1 MVRTPAQSPRSIL
14 GISGLH
20 NSVAFKQ
27 ARFPG
32 LERRDYRITQGFDSA
47 AALLH
52 EGRLAGAV
60 AEERFTGE
68 KATGAF
74 PVHAIRFTCARAGI
88 SVDSLDVLAHGF
100 SYEPLRAEFEH
111 TELGRERFREVFA
124 RQVLLDELAE
134 TFGGDWDDRLVQV
147 PHHLAHAASAFY
159 PSGFESALILVA
171 DGMGERHSATVA
183 VGSPAGIEPIA
194 TVSELNSLGIL
205 YGVFTYY
212 LGFAFG
218 LDEYKIMGL
227 APYGD
232 HRKHFAAMM
241 DLIHLR
247 SDGTFTIPI
256 LYRNETD
263 LDRETYRGTL
273 KALEEIFGPARRP
286 EDELTAHHRDIA
298 AALQAALE
306 ATLLHLLRH
315 FRRRTGETNLCMAG
329 GVALN
334 CSANGVILRS
344 RQFKRMFVQPAAGDD
359 GTALGAALYV
369 HHQRDS
375 AAPIAGVSTP
385 LTGPEFDEA
394 AIAEAL
400 TGRTDCTAT
409 RFDDFELLAAEL
421 GRRLAAGRI
430 AGLFQGRLEYG
441 PRALG
446 NRSILGDP
454 RHPRMRDIINAKVK
468 KREAFRPFAP
478 AVLDEYAT
486 TYFDIKDGEVDTY
499 AWMLFITAVRPE
511 FRAGLPAV
519 THVDGSAR
527 VQTVSRAR
535 NERFWMVIEAFRR
548 ETGMPILLNTSFN
561 VKGQPIVCTPAE
573 ALDTFVTAGLDVLAI
588 GNYLVEPVSAG

>member
-1 MVRTPAQSPRSIL
+1 MVRMPAAQPKTIM

-20 NSVAFKQ
+20 NSVPFKQ

-32 LERRDYRITQGFDSA
+32 LDRRDHRITQGFDSA

-52 EGRLAGAV
+52 DRRLVGAV
-60 AEERFTGE
+60 AEERFIGE

-74 PVHAIRFTCARAGI
+74 PEHAIGWALERAGI
-88 SVDSLDVLAHGF
+88 GIDAVDVLAHGF
-100 SYEPLRAEFEH
+100 SYEPLRADFEH
-111 TELGRERFREVFA
+111 SDLARARFREVFA
-124 RQVLLDELAE
+124 RQVLLDRLTE
-134 TFGGDWDDRLVQV
+134 TFGGAWDDRLVQV
-147 PHHLAHAASAFY
+147 PHHLAHAASTFY
-159 PSGFESALILVA
+159 PSGFDSALILIA
-171 DGMGERHSATVA
+171 DGMGEQHSATVA
-183 VGSPAGIEPIA
+183 LGSDAGIEPIA

-247 SDGTFTIPI
+247 PDGTFTIPA

-263 LDRETYRGTL
+263 WDRETYRGTL
-273 KALEEIFGPARRP
+273 KALAEIFGPARAP
-286 EDELTAHHRDIA
+286 EDELTDHHRDIA

-306 ATLLHLLRH
+306 ATLLHTLRH
-315 FRRRTGETNLCMAG
+315 FRKQTGATNLCMAG

-334 CSANGVILRS
+334 CTANGVILRS
-344 RQFKRMFVQPAAGDD
+344 RQFKRMYIQSAAGDD

-369 HHQRDS
+369 HHHDDS
-375 AAPIAGVSTP
+375 EPIAELETP
-385 LTGPEFDEA
+385 LSGPEFDNDDIADALA
-394 AIAEAL
+394 A
-400 TGRTDCTAT
+400 RTDCRAT
-409 RFDDFELLAAEL
+409 RFGDFGELAAEL
-421 GRRLAAGRI
+421 GRRLAAGQI
-430 AGLFQGRLEYG
+430 GALFQGRLEYG

-486 TYFDIKDGEVDTY
+486 TYFDIKDHEVDTY

-511 FRAGLPAV
+511 FREQLPAV

-527 VQTVSRAR
+527 VQTVSRSGNA
-535 NERFWMVIEAFRR
+535 RFWTVIEAFRQQ
-548 ETGMPILLNTSFN
+548 TGMPILLNTSFN
-561 VKGQPIVCTPAE
+561 VKGQPIVRTPAE
-573 ALDTFVTAGLDVLAI
+573 ALQTFVTAGLDVLAI
-588 GNYLVEPVSAG
+588 GDHLVEPVTAG

>member
-1 MVRTPAQSPRSIL
+1 MVRTPAAQPKSIM

-20 NSVAFKQ
+20 NSVPFKQ

-32 LERRDYRITQGFDSA
+32 LEWRDYRITQGFDSA

-52 EGRLAGAV
+52 DGELVSAV

-74 PVHAIRFTCARAGI
+74 PEHAIRFGCERAGI

-111 TELGRERFREVFA
+111 SELGRARFREVFA
-124 RQVLLDELAE
+124 RQVLLDKLTE

-147 PHHLAHAASAFY
+147 PHHLAHAASTFY
-159 PSGFESALILVA
+159 PSGFDSALVLVA
-171 DGMGERHSATVA
+171 DGMGEQHSATVA
-183 VGSPAGIEPIA
+183 LGTDAGIEPIA

-247 SDGTFTIPI
+247 PDGTFTIPI

-273 KALEEIFGPARRP
+273 KAIEEIFGPARGP
-286 EDELTAHHRDIA
+286 DDELTDHHRDIA

-306 ATLLHLLRH
+306 ATLLHTLRY
-315 FRRRTGETNLCMAG
+315 FRKQTGAKNLCMAG

-334 CSANGVILRS
+334 CTANGVILRS
-344 RQFKRMFVQPAAGDD
+344 RQFKRMFIQSAAGDD

-369 HHQRDS
+369 HHQREG
-375 AAPIAGVSTP
+375 AAPIAGIATP
-385 LTGPEFDEA
+385 LNGPEYSDEQIA
-394 AIAEAL
+394 AAL
-400 TGRTDCTAT
+400 AGRTDCTAT
-409 RFDDFELLAAEL
+409 RFDDFAALAAEL
-421 GRRLAAGRI
+421 GRRLAAGQI
-430 AGLFQGRLEYG
+430 GALFQGRLEYG

-468 KREAFRPFAP
+468 KREGFRPFAP

-486 TYFDIKDGEVDTY
+486 TYFDIKDAEVDTY
-499 AWMLFITAVRPE
+499 AWMLFITSVRPE
-511 FRAGLPAV
+511 FREGLPAV

-527 VQTVSRAR
+527 VQTVSRER
-535 NERFWMVIEAFRR
+535 NERFWTVIDAFRQ
-548 ETGMPILLNTSFN
+548 ETGTPILLNTSFN

-573 ALDTFVTAGLDVLAI
+573 GLDTFVTAGLDVLAI
-588 GNYLVEPVSAG
+588 GNYLVEPVRAG

>member
-1 MVRTPAQSPRSIL
+1 MVRLPAAHPKTIL

-20 NSVAFKQ
+20 NSVPFKE

-32 LERRDYRITQGFDSA
+32 LGWRDYRITQGFDSA

-74 PVHAIRFTCARAGI
+74 PEHAIRYGLERAGI
-88 SVDSLDVLAHGF
+88 SIDAVDILAHGF
-100 SYEPLRAEFEH
+100 SYEPLRADFEH
-111 TELGRERFREVFA
+111 SDLGRARFREVFD
-124 RQVLLDELAE
+124 RQVLLDKLSE

-147 PHHLAHAASAFY
+147 PHHLAHAASTFY
-159 PSGFESALILVA
+159 PSGFDSALILVA

-183 VGSPAGIEPIA
+183 LGSDAGIEPIA

-247 SDGTFTIPI
+247 PDGTFTIPV

-263 LDRETYRGTL
+263 WDRETYRGTL
-273 KALEEIFGPARRP
+273 KALEEIFGPARAP
-286 EDELTAHHRDIA
+286 EDELTDHHRDIA

-306 ATLLHLLRH
+306 ATLLHTLRY
-315 FRRRTGETNLCMAG
+315 FRKQTGATDLCMAG

-334 CSANGVILRS
+334 CTANGVILRS
-344 RQFKRMFVQPAAGDD
+344 RQFKRMYIQSAAGDD

-369 HHQRDS
+369 HHQGAS
-375 AAPIAGVSTP
+375 EPVAGIETP
-385 LTGPEFDEA
+385 LSGPEFGNDDIA
-394 AIAEAL
+394 AAL
-400 TGRTDCTAT
+400 ADRTDCTAT
-409 RFDDFELLAAEL
+409 RFADFEDLAAEL
-421 GRRLAAGRI
+421 GRRLAAGQI
-430 AGLFQGRLEYG
+430 GALFQGRLEYG

-454 RHPRMRDIINAKVK
+454 RHPGMRDIINAKVK

-486 TYFDIKDGEVDTY
+486 TYFDIKDHEVGTY

-511 FRAGLPAV
+511 FREQLPAV

-527 VQTVSRAR
+527 VQTVSKSA
-535 NERFWMVIEAFRR
+535 NARFWTVIEAFRQQ
-548 ETGMPILLNTSFN
+548 TGTPILLNTSFN
-561 VKGQPIVCTPAE
+561 VKGQPIVRTPAE
-573 ALDTFVTAGLDVLAI
+573 ALETFVTAGLDVLAI
-588 GNYLVEPVSAG
+588 GDYLVEPVTAG